1 MLEFKG
7 LGQRSHL
14 PLTLT
19 FIPGKLNCFLDVLS
33 RNPCFVPSETE
44 IVDEGKPIKV
54 QKSSKGEIESVTL
67 PADRACFKHKI
78 LVDEELGTVPMVLQV
93 LTRSRR
99 KAASESDPLRSQILN
114 HSITK
119 LCWLRT
125 RYLKKALKLLGY
137 QKTQFWKAL

>member
-1 MLEFKG
+1 MRFLQKFCSSKNCVRVLTYRIVQWDLLGNTNSCIGLEK
-7 LGQRSHL
+7 
-14 PLTLT
+14 
-19 FIPGKLNCFLDVLS
+19 
-33 RNPCFVPSETE
+33 
-44 IVDEGKPIKV
+44 
-54 QKSSKGEIESVTL
+54 KSSKGEIESVTL